1 MAEPL
6 IRVLVT
12 GGRDYTDRETVA
24 KTLWHLG
31 ENYIFGVE
39 PEQIVLV
46 HGDCKRRKPDGS
58 FDPDRSADQLAAQEA
73 SDLGWAT
80 EPHPVDWD
88 SIPRSKWSEAGR
100 GRNAEMV
107 RLGAHYCVVFPGGS
121 GTAHCRRLALAA
133 RIPIIDVKESRRG

>member
-1 MAEPL
+1 MADAL

-24 KTLWHLG
+24 KALWHLG
-31 ENYIFGVE
+31 SNFIFGVE

-46 HGDCKRRKPDGS
+46 HGDCKRYLPDGS
-58 FDPDRSADQLAAQEA
+58 IDLDRSADQLAAQEA
-73 SDLGWAT
+73 SDLGWQT
-80 EPHPVDWD
+80 EPHEAKWD
-88 SIPRSKWSEAGR
+88 LHGRSAAGPI
-100 GRNAEMV
+100 RNQEMV

-133 RIPIIDVKESRRG
+133 RIPVIDIKEAPRG